1 MFIKFLAMLISAL
14 SFFSCYASSHALYIK
29 GTVTINKK
37 PLDKSKAI
45 KAGDIISTF
54 KDSLVLIQLD
64 TGATIKINE
73 NSSLKISIHKP
84 KTNTTLVQLIKGSSF
99 FRKDPKI
106 KGKFNVKTK
115 VATMGV
121 RGTQF
126 FVAYG
131 QELSDDVFMCVN
143 KGSVWVSADKKKA
156 TIVKEGEGINITK
169 ESIISQPRFL
179 PWTKDLNWS
188 LNPKS
193 KTLENDASIEEK
205 YGDPL
210 DQDYD

>member
-1 MFIKFLAMLISAL
+1 MFIKLLAVLIFVL
-14 SFFSCYASSHALYIK
+14 SFINCYASSHALYIK

-37 PLDKSKAI
+37 TLDKSKAI
-45 KAGDIISTF
+45 KVGDTISTF

-131 QELSDDVFMCVN
+131 QELSDEVFMCVN

-156 TIVKEGEGINITK
+156 TIVKEGEGVNITK
-169 ESIISQPRFL
+169 KNVISQPRFL

>member
-1 MFIKFLAMLISAL
+1 MFIKLLAVLICGL
-14 SFFSCYASSHALYIK
+14 SSISSYANSHALYIK
-29 GTVTINKK
+29 GTVTINNKA
-37 PLDKSKAI
+37 LDKNKVI
-45 KAGDIISTF
+45 KAGDIISTS
-54 KDSLVLIQLD
+54 KDSLALIKLD

-73 NSSLKISIHKP
+73 SSSLKISIHKP

-131 QELSDDVFMCVN
+131 QKLSDDVFMCVN
-143 KGSVWVSADKKKA
+143 KGSVWVTADKKRA
-156 TIVKEGEGINITK
+156 TIVKEGEGVNITK
-169 ESIISQPRFL
+169 KSVISQPRFL

-193 KTLENDASIEEK
+193 KTLENNASIEEK
-205 YGDPL
+205 YGNPL